1 MKLYSG
7 YLSPYASR
15 ARLAVYAKGL
25 DVEILPP
32 PGGPRSEAYLAI
44 NPIGKLPCL
53 VTDDGHAVPE
63 SGIIVEYLEALYPE
77 RPLTPASPEEATRAR
92 LLARIGELYILPP
105 LTRLFDQVKPDT
117 RDQAVVD
124 AASADLARGLDSL
137 EAFLDGAGPYA
148 VGRHLTLADCQLVPT
163 LFFVRAVGPVFG
175 QDWIT
180 PRPRVAAY
188 ARAVAADEHVGRINA
203 ELMDAL
209 QHLQKTGQFK

>member
-32 PGGPRSEAYLAI
+32 PGGARSDEYLAI

-53 VTDDGHAVPE
+53 VTDEGHAVPE

-92 LLARIGELYILPP
+92 LLARIGELYILAP
-105 LTRLFDQVKPDT
+105 LTKLFDQVNPAT
-117 RDQAVVD
+117 RDQTVVD
-124 AASADLARGLDSL
+124 AAAAELARGMDSL

-148 VGRHLTLADCQLVPT
+148 VGQHLTLADCQLAPT
-163 LFFVRAVGPVFG
+163 LFFVRMIGMAVG

-188 ARAVAADEHVGRINA
+188 ARAVVTDEHVGRIHA

-209 QHLQKTGQFK
+209 QHYQATGQFK